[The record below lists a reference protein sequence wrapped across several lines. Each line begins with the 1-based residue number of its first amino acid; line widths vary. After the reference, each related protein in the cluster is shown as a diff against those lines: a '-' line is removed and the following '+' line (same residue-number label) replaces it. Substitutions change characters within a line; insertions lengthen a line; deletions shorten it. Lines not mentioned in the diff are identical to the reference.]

1 MTLPKIPRSVLAL
14 AALSVVGVYLFATAP
29 ADLDTTAGGGRDVPV
44 DVMFRMLDA
53 ENASVRAIYTAEIVT
68 PGLKNGLKY
77 REDWKQ
83 KHVEAGPLPALLL
96 RETANRLQQRVP
108 ELSLFLGS
116 SFPIEASNA
125 FKGAQSDYFARID
138 RSGEP
143 QFFRDASTGRHT
155 AMFPDIAS
163 APACVTCHNEHP
175 KSPRKDWKLKD
186 TMGATTWS
194 FTRDRVS
201 TQELIEILAAYRA
214 SAIDTYA
221 SYLKKT
227 DTFAEASRP
236 ELGARWPRD
245 GRFLPDLDTFR
256 HRVEERNSIATL
268 NLLMQARAD
277 GERAMARASRDSAA
291 DTAANAAAAEGHDDQ
306 TGKGRNDAERS
317 VASGTAGIAP

>member
-1 MTLPKIPRSVLAL
+1 MTLPKIPRSVLVL

-29 ADLDTTAGGGRDVPV
+29 ADLDATAGGGRDVPV

-53 ENASVRAIYTAEIVT
+53 ENASVRAIYTADVVT

-116 SFPIEASNA
+116 NFPIEASNN
-125 FKGAQSDYFARID
+125 FKGAQSEYFAKID

-143 QFFRDASTGRHT
+143 QFFRDTSTGRHT

-163 APACVTCHNEHP
+163 AEACVTCHNEHP

-194 FTRDRVS
+194 FARDRVS

-221 SYLKKT
+221 AYLKKT
-227 DTFAEASRP
+227 GTFAEANRP
-236 ELGARWPRD
+236 ELGSRWPRD
-245 GRFLPDLDTFR
+245 GRYLPDLDTFR
-256 HRVEERNSIATL
+256 QRVEERNSIATL

-277 GERAMARASRDSAA
+277 GDRAIARASREPAPSTKGKA
-291 DTAANAAAAEGHDDQ
+291 GRDD
-306 TGKGRNDAERS
+306 DEPAI
-317 VASGTAGIAP
+317 ASGTAGIAP

>member
-14 AALSVVGVYLFATAP
+14 AALSVLGIYLFATAP
-29 ADLDTTAGGGRDVPV
+29 ADLDATAGGGRDVPV

-68 PGLKNGLKY
+68 PGLKNGFKY

-116 SFPIEASNA
+116 NFPIEASNA
-125 FKGAQSDYFARID
+125 FKGAQTEYFAKID

-194 FTRDRVS
+194 FARDKVS
-201 TQELIEILAAYRA
+201 TQELIDILAAYRA

-221 SYLKKT
+221 AYLKKT
-227 DTFAEASRP
+227 ESFADAGRP
-236 ELGARWPRD
+236 ALGARWPSE

-256 HRVEERNSIATL
+256 QRVEARNSIATL
-268 NLLMQARAD
+268 NLLMQSRDEAA
-277 GERAMARASRDSAA
+277 RAMARAKGDPARAGSNGKDK
-291 DTAANAAAAEGHDDQ
+291 GDDRGDR
-306 TGKGRNDAERS
+306 TL
-317 VASGTAGIAP
+317 VGTAGLSP

>member
-14 AALSVVGVYLFATAP
+14 AALSVIGIYLFATAP
-29 ADLDTTAGGGRDVPV
+29 ADLDATAGGGRDVPV

-77 REDWKQ
+77 AEDWKQ

-116 SFPIEASNA
+116 NFPIEASNA
-125 FKGAQSDYFARID
+125 FRGVQNDYFAKID

-175 KSPRKDWKLKD
+175 KSPRKDWKLDD

-194 FTRDRVS
+194 FARDKVS
-201 TQELIEILAAYRA
+201 TQELIDILAAYRA

-221 SYLKKT
+221 AYLKKT
-227 DTFAEASRP
+227 EGFADAARP
-236 ELGARWPRD
+236 ALGTRWPSD
-245 GRFLPDLDTFR
+245 GRYLPDLDTFR
-256 HRVEERNSIATL
+256 QRVEARNSMATL
-268 NLLMQARAD
+268 NLLMQAHGD
-277 GERAMARASRDSAA
+277 GARALARTEGN
-291 DTAANAAAAEGHDDQ
+291 TARAG
-306 TGKGRNDAERS
+306 GKDKDKGNDGGEPPL
-317 VASGTAGIAP
+317 SGTAGLSP

>member
-14 AALSVVGVYLFATAP
+14 AALSVLGIYLFATAP
-29 ADLDTTAGGGRDVPV
+29 ADLDATAGGGRDVPV

-116 SFPIEASNA
+116 NFPIEASNA
-125 FKGAQSDYFARID
+125 FKGAQTEYFAKID
-138 RSGEP
+138 RTGEP
-143 QFFRDASTGRHT
+143 QFFRDASTGRYT
-155 AMFPDIAS
+155 AMFADIAS

-194 FTRDRVS
+194 FARDKVS
-201 TQELIEILAAYRA
+201 TQELVEILAAYRA
-214 SAIDTYA
+214 AAIDTYA

-227 DTFAEASRP
+227 EGFADAGRP
-236 ELGARWPRD
+236 TLGARWPSD
-245 GRFLPDLDTFR
+245 GRYLPDLDTFR
-256 HRVEERNSIATL
+256 QRVEERNSIATL
-268 NLLMQARAD
+268 NLLIQARGD
-277 GERAMARASRDSAA
+277 GARAMARTSPGATRSGSPQKD
-291 DTAANAAAAEGHDDQ
+291 EGNGGSD
-306 TGKGRNDAERS
+306 RPL
-317 VASGTAGIAP
+317 SGTAGLSP

>member
-14 AALSVVGVYLFATAP
+14 ATLSVVGIYLFATAP
-29 ADLDTTAGGGRDVPV
+29 ADLDATAGGGRDVPV

-53 ENASVRAIYTAEIVT
+53 ENASVRAIYTADVVT

-77 REDWKQ
+77 SEDWKQ
-83 KHVEAGPLPALLL
+83 KHVDAGPLPALLL

-116 SFPIEASNA
+116 NFPIEASNA
-125 FKGAQSDYFARID
+125 FKGTQSEYFAKID

-155 AMFPDIAS
+155 AMFADIAS

-194 FTRDRVS
+194 FARDRVS
-201 TQELIEILAAYRA
+201 TQELVEILAAYRA

-221 SYLKKT
+221 AYLKKT
-227 DTFAEASRP
+227 GTFAEASRP
-236 ELGARWPRD
+236 ELGTRWPRD
-245 GRFLPDLDTFR
+245 GRYLPDLDTFR
-256 HRVEERNSIATL
+256 QRVEERNSIATL
-268 NLLMQARAD
+268 NLLMQARVE
-277 GERAMARASRDSAA
+277 GERAMARTSRGATPSVSD
-291 DTAANAAAAEGHDDQ
+291 DEGHD
-306 TGKGRNDAERS
+306 GGER
-317 VASGTAGIAP
+317 ALTGTAGMSP

>member
-1 MTLPKIPRSVLAL
+1 MTLPKLPPSVLAL
-14 AALSVVGVYLFATAP
+14 AALSVLGIYLFATAP
-29 ADLDTTAGGGRDVPV
+29 ADLDATAGGGRDVPV

-68 PGLKNGLKY
+68 PGLKNGFKY

-116 SFPIEASNA
+116 NFPIEASNA
-125 FKGAQSDYFARID
+125 FKGAQTEYFAKID

-194 FTRDRVS
+194 FARDKVS
-201 TQELIEILAAYRA
+201 TQELIDILAAYRA

-221 SYLKKT
+221 AYLKKT
-227 DTFAEASRP
+227 ESFADAGRP
-236 ELGARWPRD
+236 ALGAHWPSE

-256 HRVEERNSIATL
+256 QRVEARNSIATL
-268 NLLMQARAD
+268 NLLMQARDEGA
-277 GERAMARASRDSAA
+277 RAMARAKGDRARAGSNGKDKGNTGGEPPLSGSA
-291 DTAANAAAAEGHDDQ
+291 GL
-306 TGKGRNDAERS
+306 S
-317 VASGTAGIAP
+317 P